1 MTKRKKEAIIASV
14 KFFWFTLQKAVRVM
28 AKDLTVSILLDFYGE
43 LLTPKQAEALELYY
57 NQDLSLAE
65 IAEGMNVSRQGVRAF
80 IKQGEGHLAEFE
92 EKLGMA
98 KRFAEIS
105 RLVDEIEESIPE
117 DGDVTKKISEIKKRL

>member
-1 MTKRKKEAIIASV
+1 MTSV

-43 LLTPKQAEALELYY
+43 LLTPKQAEALDLYY

-65 IAEGMNVSRQGVRAF
+65 IAEGMSVSRQGVRAF
-80 IKQGEGHLAEFE
+80 IKQGEGHLSEFE

-105 RLVDEIEESIPE
+105 RLVDEIEEQLSPDSSITE
-117 DGDVTKKISEIKKRL
+117 KISEIRKRL